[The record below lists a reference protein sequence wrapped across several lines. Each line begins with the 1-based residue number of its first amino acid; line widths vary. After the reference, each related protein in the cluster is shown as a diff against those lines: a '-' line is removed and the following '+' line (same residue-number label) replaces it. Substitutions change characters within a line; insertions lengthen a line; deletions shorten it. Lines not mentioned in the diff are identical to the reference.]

1 MGVLTYETEVATG
14 IPPTK
19 MFKVFVLDADNI
31 IPQILPQAIKSIEI
45 LEGNGG
51 PGTIKKTTFA
61 EGNEFKY
68 VKNKI
73 EAIDKDNF
81 TYSYTSIEGEPWIDT
96 LEKVYYEVKIVPSA
110 DGGSICKT
118 TSKYY
123 SKVIVRSMKPLS
135 RLVKK
140 KSWECSRLLKPISWQ
155 ILVPTTKNPIIIVGS

>member
-123 SKVIVRSMKPLS
+123 PKGDSEINEALIKAGEEKIMGMFKVIEAYLS
-135 RLVKK
+135 A
-140 KSWECSRLLKPISWQ
+140 
-155 ILVPTTKNPIIIVGS
+155 NPGAYN

>member
-1 MGVLTYETEVATG
+1 MGVLTYEAEVATG

-31 IPQILPQAIKSIEI
+31 IPKILPQAIKSIEI

-61 EGNEFKY
+61 EGSEFKY

-73 EAIDKDNF
+73 EAIDKDTF
-81 TYSYTSIEGEPWIDT
+81 TYSYSSIEGEPWIDT
-96 LEKVYYEVKIVPSA
+96 LEKIYYEVKIVPSA

-123 SKVIVRSMKPLS
+123 PKGDAEINEALIKAGEEKIMAMFKVI
-135 RLVKK
+135 
-140 KSWECSRLLKPISWQ
+140 EAYLLA
-155 ILVPTTKNPIIIVGS
+155 NPDAYN